1 MYSRAKSRQPNA
13 GAGSIKLSAR
23 ILQKRYHDNNNMA
36 MYFFFLTA
44 LSDKHSDEEKNDI
57 LNEYFYRFEEE
68 ILRSP
73 EDYMGV
79 IWNAF
84 MIIEKS

>member
-1 MYSRAKSRQPNA
+1 MTM
-13 GAGSIKLSAR
+13 IV
-23 ILQKRYHDNNNMA
+23 
-36 MYFFFLTA
+36 FFLAA
-44 LSDKHSDEEKNDI
+44 LSDQHSAEEKNDI

-68 ILRSP
+68 VLRSP